1 MHSSVFFRRI
11 LIACIAGSVA
21 APAAFAAELGD
32 ISALSH
38 VGQPLSADIELTAL
52 APEDSGGV
60 AVRLASIDVYQGGG
74 ITMDPA
80 LQGLA
85 ISQAVRDGRR
95 YVHVSTQQVI
105 TAGHVHLYFVLGS
118 GSGANV
124 RLATVWLTPAPFV
137 APAIPSPAPIL
148 PAKPVAPLPDA
159 AALAARARAE
169 GMVRPPAVFVPPSI
183 PMTRPPLRRAL
194 APAASCAPQ
203 VAAAPDATCA
213 ALNQQNAALNDK
225 LGELE
230 GKVGALQ
237 KALAVPAAPA
247 LAPAAAPPVAATE
260 APHAKPKPLHA
271 APAAKE
277 KKPSGGGLWWL
288 GLVTLIFLLL
298 TAMIVYVW
306 RKRKQQ
312 GTDRPPSKYWV
323 LLRKPFRR
331 APVPVLTETVDDAR
345 EAADEAPAEA
355 EPSPFSR

>member
-1 MHSSVFFRRI
+1 MQSSVFSRRI
-11 LIACIAGSVA
+11 LISCAAASVA
-21 APAAFAAELGD
+21 MPGAFAAELGD

-52 APEDSGGV
+52 APDESAGV
-60 AVRLASIDVYQGGG
+60 AVRLASPDVYQGGG

-85 ISQAVRDGRR
+85 ISQAVRHGRR
-95 YVHVSTQQVI
+95 YVHVSTQQAI

-124 RLATVWLTPAPFV
+124 RLATVWLTPAPA
-137 APAIPSPAPIL
+137 APVPAPVPLAVLAAL
-148 PAKPVAPLPDA
+148 PAKPLAPPPDA
-159 AALAARARAE
+159 AALAARVRAE
-169 GMVRPPAVFVPPSI
+169 GMVRPPAVFVPPAV
-183 PMTRPPLRRAL
+183 PLMRPPLRRTIPA
-194 APAASCAPQ
+194 AASCAPQ
-203 VAAAPDATCA
+203 AVAAPDASCV

-237 KALAVPAAPA
+237 KALAVPAVAPA
-247 LAPAAAPPVAATE
+247 VAAAPAAAE

-271 APAAKE
+271 APAVKE

-288 GLVTLIFLLL
+288 GLGILLFLLL
-298 TAMIVYVW
+298 TAVIVYVW
-306 RKRKQQ
+306 RKRREK
-312 GTDRPPSKYWV
+312 GADRPPSKYWV

-331 APVPVLTETVDDAR
+331 APVPVLTETVEEG
-345 EAADEAPAEA
+345 EAEAAPAEP

>member
-1 MHSSVFFRRI
+1 MAVP
-11 LIACIAGSVA
+11 G
-21 APAAFAAELGD
+21 AFAAELGD

-52 APEDSGGV
+52 APEEGNGM

-80 LQGLA
+80 LQGLV
-85 ISQAVRDGRR
+85 ISQVVRDGRR
-95 YVHVSTQQVI
+95 YVHVTTQQAI

-118 GSGANV
+118 GGGANV
-124 RLATVWLTPAPFV
+124 RLATVWLTPAPLAPV
-137 APAIPSPAPIL
+137 SVPAPAPAPLAVLPVL
-148 PAKPVAPLPDA
+148 PARPTAPPPDA

-169 GMVRPPAVFVPPSI
+169 GMVRPPAVFVPPAVPLMRS
-183 PMTRPPLRRAL
+183 PLRRAVT
-194 APAASCAPQ
+194 PAASCAPQ
-203 VAAAPDATCA
+203 VAATPDASCV

-237 KALAVPAAPA
+237 KALAVPAVAPAPA
-247 LAPAAAPPVAATE
+247 LAPASVPAVAE

-271 APAAKE
+271 APVKE
-277 KKPSGGGLWWL
+277 KKSSGGGLWWL
-288 GLVTLIFLLL
+288 GLATLGFLLL
-298 TAMIVYVW
+298 TAVIVYLW
-306 RKRKQQ
+306 RKRKEK
-312 GTDRPPSKYWV
+312 GGDKPPSKYWV

-331 APVPVLTETVDDAR
+331 PPVPVLTETVD
-345 EAADEAPAEA
+345 EVTEGADEAPAET

>member
-85 ISQAVRDGRR
+85 LSQTVRDGRR

-118 GSGANV
+118 DSGANV

-137 APAIPSPAPIL
+137 APAIPSAAPIL
-148 PAKPVAPLPDA
+148 PAKPVAPPPDA

-169 GMVRPPAVFVPPSI
+169 GMVRPPAVFLPPAVA
-183 PMTRPPLRRAL
+183 MTRPPLRRAL

-213 ALNQQNAALNDK
+213 ALNQQNVALSDK

-237 KALAVPAAPA
+237 KALAVPAAPV
-247 LAPAAAPPVAATE
+247 PAAAPPVAVTE

-277 KKPSGGGLWWL
+277 KKPPGGGLWWL
-288 GLVTLIFLLL
+288 GLGTLIFLLL
-298 TAMIVYVW
+298 TAVIVYIW

-331 APVPVLTETVDDAR
+331 APVPVLTETVDGAR
-345 EAADEAPAEA
+345 EAADDAPAEA